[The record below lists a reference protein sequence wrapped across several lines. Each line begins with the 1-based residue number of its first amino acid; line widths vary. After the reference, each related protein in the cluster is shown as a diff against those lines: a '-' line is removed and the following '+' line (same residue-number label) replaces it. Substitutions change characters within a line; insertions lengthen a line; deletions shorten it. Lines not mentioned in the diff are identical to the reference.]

1 MSRTSMTTCEI
12 SPITITL
19 TREVGDWD
27 LLKLQ
32 EGVKFEMVDVLDSA
46 RTADGATGHDQP
58 FCRGTEFIK
67 SR

>member
-1 MSRTSMTTCEI
+1 MTTCEI

-27 LLKLQ
+27 LLKVH
-32 EGVKFEMVDVLDSA
+32 EGVKLELIEVLESA

-58 FCRGTEFIK
+58 FC
-67 SR
+67 

>member
-58 FCRGTEFIK
+58 FCRGTETIK